1 MGVEVD
7 PPWSEGE
14 IGKMENF
21 LPDLGIQGSA
31 DLSDDFTIHP
41 QVTRAMNLPGGFD
54 QGTGANEHGALGAG
68 GTQPLQRF
76 KFRGKSAADI
86 GRHAIDKKNTH
97 EMIHFM
103 LEGTGQ
109 KAARGE
115 SEAVTF
121 QILIVHL
128 DAEAAADGAV

>member
-54 QGTGANEHGALGAG
+54 QCTGANQHVALRAG
-68 GTQPLQRF
+68 G
-76 KFRGKSAADI
+76 I
-86 GRHAIDKKNTH
+86 
-97 EMIHFM
+97 
-103 LEGTGQ
+103 
-109 KAARGE
+109 
-115 SEAVTF
+115 
-121 QILIVHL
+121 
-128 DAEAAADGAV
+128 